1 MPTWKNLQLEH
12 SKAIVIEAAS
22 RIASQLSQDTHMH
35 RFALGTSEATA
46 QPSQPNTHRSDH
58 LSFVTQSQSSFS
70 YNAKATERPSQPIFV
85 THKVELG
92 NVGSLALKSLKK
104 SDACFFLVLI

>member
-1 MPTWKNLQLEH
+1 MPAWKSLQLGH

-35 RFALGTSEATA
+35 RFAFGISEGTA
-46 QPSQPNTHRSDH
+46 QPSQPQTHRSNH
-58 LSFVTQSQSSFS
+58 LSFATESQISLS
-70 YNAKATERPSQPIFV
+70 YNAKATERPSQSIAV

-92 NVGSLALKSLKK
+92 NAGSLALKSLKK
-104 SDACFFLVLI
+104 TETCFIL